1 MFVAVREVTQPV
13 HGADG
18 RVVHRPGERFAQ
30 DVVLAEGVPWKWA
43 VAEVPD
49 RPPPVPGPEAAPA
62 KAAKAETAGK
72 ES

>member
-1 MFVAVREVTQPV
+1 VFVAVREVTQPV

-49 RPPPVPGPEAAPA
+49 PAPKPKPAPVPEKVP
-62 KAAKAETAGK
+62 AAKAPGDD
-72 ES
+72 